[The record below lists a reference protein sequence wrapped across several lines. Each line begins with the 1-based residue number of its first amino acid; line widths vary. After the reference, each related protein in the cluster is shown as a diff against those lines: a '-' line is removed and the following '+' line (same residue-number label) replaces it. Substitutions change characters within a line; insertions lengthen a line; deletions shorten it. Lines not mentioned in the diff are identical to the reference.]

1 MGELVVS
8 MFVTVD
14 GVIQGPGAPKEDT
27 EGGFRQGGWQAPYF
41 DEESGELITKDIQR
55 IDALVL
61 GRKTYD
67 IFATYWP
74 KAPKDPIST
83 KLNSVPKYVASRTLK
98 KVDWQNSSL
107 IHGDVAK
114 EIPKI
119 KQRHHEIQVIGSAN
133 LAQTLLKHDLVDR
146 YNLWVYPVILGSG
159 KKLFADGAAPSAL
172 ELVKSATFS
181 KGAVML
187 QYKRVGKPT
196 YVDITAQTAGTH

>member
-55 IDALVL
+55 VDALVL

-67 IFATYWP
+67 IFAAYWP

-107 IHGDVAK
+107 INGDVAK

-119 KQRHHEIQVIGSAN
+119 KQRHNEIQVIG
-133 LAQTLLKHDLVDR
+133 
-146 YNLWVYPVILGSG
+146 
-159 KKLFADGAAPSAL
+159 
-172 ELVKSATFS
+172 
-181 KGAVML
+181 
-187 QYKRVGKPT
+187 
-196 YVDITAQTAGTH
+196 

>member
-1 MGELVVS
+1 MGELVVN
-8 MFVTVD
+8 MFVTLD
-14 GVIQGPGAPKEDT
+14 GVIQSPGAPKEDT
-27 EGGFRQGGWQAPYF
+27 GGGFTHGGWQGPYL
-41 DEESGELITKDIQR
+41 DEESGELITKDIEH

-67 IFATYWP
+67 IFAAFWP
-74 KAPKDPIST
+74 KAPRDAIST

-107 IHGDVAK
+107 IRGDVAT
-114 EIPKI
+114 EIPRI
-119 KQRHHEIQVIGSAN
+119 KQKHREVHMIGSAN
-133 LAQTLLKHDLVDR
+133 LVQTLLKQDLVDR
-146 YNLWVYPVILGSG
+146 YTLWVYPVILGSG
-159 KKLFADGAAPSAL
+159 KKLFADGAAPTAL

-196 YVDITAQTAGTH
+196 YVDIAAQAAGGR

>member
-1 MGELVVS
+1 MGELIVN
-8 MFVTVD
+8 MFVTLD
-14 GVIQGPGAPKEDT
+14 GVIQGPGAPREDT
-27 EGGFRQGGWQAPYF
+27 ESGFKHGGWQGPYS
-41 DEESGELITKDIQR
+41 DEESGELITKNVDR

-67 IFATYWP
+67 ILAGYWP
-74 KAPKDPIST
+74 KAPAGPIST
-83 KLNSVPKYVASRTLK
+83 KLNSVPKSVASRTLK
-98 KVDWQNSSL
+98 KVDWQNSFL
-107 IHGDVAK
+107 IKGDVAN

-119 KQRHHEIQVIGSAN
+119 KQMYREVHVIGSAN

-159 KKLFADGAAPSAL
+159 KKLFADGAAPTAL
-172 ELVKSATFS
+172 ELVKYATFR

-196 YVDITAQTAGTH
+196 YVDMSASTAETR